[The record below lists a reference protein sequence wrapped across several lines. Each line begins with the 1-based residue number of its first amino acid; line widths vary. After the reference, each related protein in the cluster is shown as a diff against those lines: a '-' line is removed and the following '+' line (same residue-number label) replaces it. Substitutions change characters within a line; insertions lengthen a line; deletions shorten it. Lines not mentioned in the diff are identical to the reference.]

1 MEIIALFFP
10 TTISMKISVNRS
22 VEKDTGILQVIIKYG
37 LYVLADNLL
46 TQLIITYV
54 LGISDVTADA
64 FNSFPFFT
72 KYVVIAAFVAM
83 LLPFC
88 VELVKKYFSITV
100 ETGVD
105 GEKGRNNKKSN

>member
-1 MEIIALFFP
+1 M
-10 TTISMKISVNRS
+10 
-22 VEKDTGILQVIIKYG
+22 
-37 LYVLADNLL
+37 
-46 TQLIITYV
+46 IITYV

-105 GEKGRNNKKSN
+105 GEKGRNNKKIIKIIVNMIGKALLAFVLF

>member
-1 MEIIALFFP
+1 MIRILEKLF
-10 TTISMKISVNRS
+10 ISKKEGADRRQAYGVLCGA
-22 VEKDTGILQVIIKYG
+22 VGILLNICLFTGKFLAGVISNSI
-37 LYVLADNLL
+37 A
-46 TQLIITYV
+46 I
-54 LGISDVTADA
+54 TADA

-105 GEKGRNNKKSN
+105 GEKGRNNKKNN

>member
-10 TTISMKISVNRS
+10 AMISMKISLNRM
-22 VEKDTGILQVIIKYG
+22 VEKNTGILQAIIKYG

-72 KYVVIAAFVAM
+72 KYIVIASFVAM

-88 VELVKKYFSITV
+88 VELVSKYIRVTI
-100 ETGVD
+100 ETGAD
-105 GEKGRNNKKSN
+105 GEKGRNNKKNN